1 MSDTRNLVLISGGTS
16 GIGLAA
22 AKVLSRDGYEPILL
36 GRDEERGRAALG
48 AVSGSHFIRCD
59 VTKTEE
65 CNAAAEA
72 ASRLGK
78 IHGLVLSAGIYG
90 EQLLENTT
98 DADIEEFFSVN
109 VFGAMKLARAVIPRM
124 RGAKGSIVS
133 VASDA
138 ALEGNVQCSLY
149 SATKGALTSFTR
161 SLALELAVDEIRAN
175 VVCPGDVDTPLL
187 ERQLAAYGGSREEM
201 AEWYPLGRIAK
212 ASEVGEVIAFLI
224 SEARNLSCRPLNEKC
239 VKAEIRSTKALF
251 PYRCLCDTDSS
262 ARKTLG
268 CASDDDGAKCY
279 QNSAALHYFC
289 AAPPFL
295 ISHF

>member
-36 GRDEERGRAALG
+36 GRDEARGRAALR

-224 SEARNLSCRPLNEKC
+224 SE
-239 VKAEIRSTKALF
+239 RSSFMTGAVIPVDGGL
-251 PYRCLCDTDSS
+251 TDW
-262 ARKTLG
+262 
-268 CASDDDGAKCY
+268 
-279 QNSAALHYFC
+279 
-289 AAPPFL
+289 
-295 ISHF
+295 

>member
-36 GRDEERGRAALG
+36 GRDEERGRAALRV
-48 AVSGSHFIRCD
+48 VSGSHFIRCD

-149 SATKGALTSFTR
+149 SATKGALTAFTR

-187 ERQLAAYGGSREEM
+187 ERQLAVYGGSREEM

-224 SEARNLSCRPLNEKC
+224 SE
-239 VKAEIRSTKALF
+239 RSSFMTGTVIPVDGGL
-251 PYRCLCDTDSS
+251 TDW
-262 ARKTLG
+262 
-268 CASDDDGAKCY
+268 
-279 QNSAALHYFC
+279 
-289 AAPPFL
+289 
-295 ISHF
+295 